1 MPLLAQFPCETASS
15 CKRASGH
22 AHAHTHARHAKTH
35 AHAGHPHTHPAH
47 THAHTAHPHPHSTA
61 TTTSSSFTTAFP
73 STCQQA
79 LTKFELKLKNYEPN
93 DLWVVILHD
102 TRAFDVILSPGL
114 FCLLSSSME
123 AMAVQSHPHLPNT
136 WSSNF
141 HSSLPCIWASSE
153 RMDAQR

>member
-47 THAHTAHPHPHSTA
+47 THAHTPHPHSTA
-61 TTTSSSFTTAFP
+61 TTTSSFTTAFP

-102 TRAFDVILSPGL
+102 TRAYDVILSPGL

-141 HSSLPCIWASSE
+141 NSSLPCIWASSE